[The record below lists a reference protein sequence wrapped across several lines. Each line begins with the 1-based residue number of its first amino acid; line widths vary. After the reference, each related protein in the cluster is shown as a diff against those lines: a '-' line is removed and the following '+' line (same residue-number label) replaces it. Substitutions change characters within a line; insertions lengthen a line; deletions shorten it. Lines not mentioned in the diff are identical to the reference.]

1 MPPDAPYLPG
11 GMGNDIT
18 CTTQAFFGQAVVGT
32 VTYNTVLA
40 VQYVL
45 IIKLKLSEAVI
56 AERYEKYMH
65 GVPILVWLITGCL
78 GIGFEVFN
86 PAFFNYEFGIYAI
99 ILLSLLLS

>member
-11 GMGNDIT
+11 GMGNDVT

-45 IIKLKLSEAVI
+45 IIKLKLSETII

-86 PAFFNYEFGIYAI
+86 PAFFNCEFWYMVY
-99 ILLSLLLS
+99 ILLLIIDY